1 MNFSE
6 HPDAPD
12 IESST
17 QAYSSRFSG
26 DVGAWFLEI
35 QSDITRR
42 ILTSLSHRLGRPLK
56 VLDAGGGHGQN
67 VDVVLKG
74 GHSLTI
80 LGSNENCSQLLPD
93 TVSGELKFVVGSLS
107 SMPFNDAEFD
117 LVLSYRIM
125 AHIADWKGY
134 LKELARVS
142 RYTVAIDYPTFRS
155 FNSLSV
161 LLYRFKKNIEKN
173 TREFRLFSDKE
184 LRSALQSSGLKPSK
198 KYPQFFF
205 PMALHRALQNVLIA
219 RMLEGLA
226 SSLLLR
232 YFFGSPIIASYDVA
246 NFESDGD

>member
-1 MNFSE
+1 MNFSK

-17 QAYSSRFSG
+17 QAYRNRFSG

-35 QSDITRR
+35 QSNITRE
-42 ILTSLSHRLGRPLK
+42 IVTSLSQRLGRPLK

-67 VDVVLKG
+67 IDVVLKG

-93 TVSGELKFVVGSLS
+93 AVSGELKFVVGSLN
-107 SMPFNDAEFD
+107 SMPFDDAEFD

-125 AHIADWKGY
+125 AHISDWRAY
-134 LKELARVS
+134 LRELARVS
-142 RYTVAIDYPTFRS
+142 RYNVAIDYPTYRS
-155 FNSLSV
+155 FNFLSV
-161 LLYRFKKNIEKN
+161 LLYGFKKNIEKN
-173 TREFRLFSDKE
+173 TREFRLFSEKE
-184 LRSALQSSGLKPSK
+184 LRPALQSSGLKPSK
-198 KYPQFFF
+198 RYPQFFF
-205 PMALHRALQNVLIA
+205 PMALHRAIQNVLIV

-232 YFFGSPIIASYDVA
+232 RFLGSPVIVSCDVA
-246 NFESDGD
+246 NSESDES